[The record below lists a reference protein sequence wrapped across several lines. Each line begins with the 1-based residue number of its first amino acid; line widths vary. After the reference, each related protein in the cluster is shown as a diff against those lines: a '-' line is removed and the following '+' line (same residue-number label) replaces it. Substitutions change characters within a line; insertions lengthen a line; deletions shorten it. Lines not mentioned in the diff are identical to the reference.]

1 MRLVGSD
8 VSESSKRLAAALT
21 QKELTLVTAESCTG
35 GLLAAMLTEVTGSSR
50 WFQGAFVTYQL
61 SAKRQFLGVAD
72 ETLERWGAV
81 SEPTA
86 REMAEGALAHSTA
99 DLSVAITGVAGP
111 DGGEPTNPAGTVWL
125 AWARR
130 GEGVVQASQHRFP
143 GERSNVRKLAALTA
157 VEGLLLMLG
166 DEPTC

>member
-1 MRLVGSD
+1 MGSD
-8 VSESSKRLAAALT
+8 FSESSKRLAAALS
-21 QKELTLVTAESCTG
+21 QKQLTLVTAESCTG
-35 GLLAAMLTEVTGSSR
+35 GLLAAMLTEIAGSSD

-61 SAKRQFLGVAD
+61 AAKRQFLGVTE

-86 REMAEGALAHSTA
+86 REMATGALEHSTA

-111 DGGEPTNPAGTVWL
+111 DGGKPTNPTGTVWL

-130 GEGVVQASQHRFP
+130 GDGLVQASQHRFP
-143 GERSNVRKLAALTA
+143 GGRSSVRKLAAATA
-157 VEGLLLMLG
+157 VEGLLLFLE
-166 DEPTC
+166 DAPA